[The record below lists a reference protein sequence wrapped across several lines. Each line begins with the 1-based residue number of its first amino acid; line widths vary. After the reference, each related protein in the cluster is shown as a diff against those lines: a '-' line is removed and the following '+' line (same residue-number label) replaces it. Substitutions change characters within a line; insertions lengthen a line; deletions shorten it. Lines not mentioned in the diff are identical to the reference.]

1 MKKSA
6 LFRLG
11 RSNRKVWVVVALFL
25 ATTASLWA
33 QTNGQNP
40 ERHFYNWA
48 LGFGH
53 SAADSSR
60 WRSANVGILAATDTL
75 HGFQIGGISSIAH
88 YQMKGVSIGGL
99 FAASG
104 GRIDGFQAAFGMNTL
119 GGEMRGLQL
128 AAISNVA
135 RHIHGVQLSGFAN
148 IVGTPF
154 RGLQLSSFTNIA
166 LGVKAGVQISSVAN
180 ITSKTMRGMQLGSYN
195 YADTLRITD
204 WFGEYCITTTKG
216 LAVWHS

>member
-1 MKKSA
+1 M
-6 LFRLG
+6 
-11 RSNRKVWVVVALFL
+11 FL
-25 ATTASLWA
+25 ETTVSLWA

-128 AAISNVA
+128 AAISNAVEGFFEYCTGRKGWRSDKQCGKYCIENNA
-135 RHIHGVQLSGFAN
+135 RHA
-148 IVGTPF
+148 VGK
-154 RGLQLSSFTNIA
+154 LQL
-166 LGVKAGVQISSVAN
+166 
-180 ITSKTMRGMQLGSYN
+180 
-195 YADTLRITD
+195 
-204 WFGEYCITTTKG
+204 C
-216 LAVWHS
+216 